1 MNHYLIGVIGRLELD
16 LDRASKS
23 VGACEARLRAAKT
36 KHWDTSRELE
46 GYKTQAV
53 AEEGIEELG
62 IRTRTVDLARRTLTR
77 SKANKYLR
85 SGNIHIESSYYRL
98 STLVG
103 SGKMPKFAV
112 SQDHPQNELRVLGWC
127 LTILSY
133 DTAQKSFGLANA
145 IRFEERSIREEIDNR
160 KEAS

>member
-1 MNHYLIGVIGRLELD
+1 MNNFLKGAIARLELD

-53 AEEGIEELG
+53 VEEGIEALG
-62 IRTRTVDLARRTLTR
+62 IRTRTFDLVRRTLTR
-77 SKANKYLR
+77 CKANKYLR

-98 STLVG
+98 ANLVNY
-103 SGKMPKFAV
+103 GKMPKFAV
-112 SQDHPQNELRVLGWC
+112 SQDHPHNELRVLGWC

-145 IRFEERSIREEIDNR
+145 INFEERSIRKEIEDR